1 MSENIQIEPKLK
13 LGDIETLKKSK
24 ELPLL
29 MYSKISADTSV
40 ESDITLE
47 DFEGFQLKPYKNFGE
62 ANLEIL
68 VFIRLKIAANE
79 IDENIENWCEKLL
92 RYCEIRYNS
101 LKKRAEA
108 QGRKREEII
117 KVYNQVVALFIE
129 YYLGRGDLRFFNT
142 ALKLM
147 DRKWLKSPKLFNKKY
162 KATQALYE
170 CNTLLIDKVLNDI
183 ENG

>member
-1 MSENIQIEPKLK
+1 MSDNIQIEPKFK
-13 LGDIETLKKSK
+13 LDDIEALKKSK

-29 MYSKISADTSV
+29 MYSKINADTPV

-62 ANLEIL
+62 VNLEIL
-68 VFIRLKIAANE
+68 AFIRLKIAAND

-92 RYCEIRYNS
+92 RYCEIRYSS
-101 LKKRAEA
+101 LKKRAAA
-108 QGRKREEII
+108 QGRTQEEIT

-147 DRKWLKSPKLFNKKY
+147 DRKWLKSPKIFNKKY
-162 KATQALYE
+162 KATQALYQ
-170 CNTLLIDKVLNDI
+170 CNTLLINKVLNDI